1 MLKIVPRI
9 GLYSNTTGMDS
20 PELCLDKEHYSNYK
34 KKVEYQYNSRGFR
47 DHEWP
52 EDLSDVIWCVGD
64 SFTEGLGQPFGETW
78 PCLLQEKTGRRCINI
93 GENGASNDTI
103 RMRVQNISE
112 SCNPKD
118 IVIMWSYLHRRNSH
132 TGDVHHDPN
141 SFGNE
146 EDIANFS
153 NNFQA
158 VNQLPTN
165 VIHTIIPNSI
175 YGDERLPYFL
185 QKLGSKVTDKLKIV
199 EQIDWARDHH
209 HFDIQTSEKIVDWIL
224 GEIK

>member
-20 PELCLDKEHYSNYK
+20 PELCLDKEHYFNYK

-52 EDLSDVIWCVGD
+52 EDLSNVIWCVGD
-64 SFTEGLGQPFGETW
+64 SFTEGLGQPFDETW

-93 GENGASNDTI
+93 GQNGASNDTI
-103 RMRVQNISE
+103 RMRVQDISE
-112 SCNPKD
+112 AFNPKD
-118 IVIMWSYLHRRNSH
+118 IVIMWSYLHRRNGH

-141 SFGNE
+141 SFGDI
-146 EDIANFS
+146 EDLENFS
-153 NNFQA
+153 KNLKT
-158 VNQLPTN
+158 VDQLPTN
-165 VIHTIIPNSI
+165 IIHTIIPNSI
-175 YGDERLPYFL
+175 DGNRQLPYFM
-185 QKLGSKVTDKLKIV
+185 QKVESKLKIV

-209 HFDIQTSEKIVDWIL
+209 HFDIQTSAKIVDWIL
-224 GEIK
+224 GEINE